1 VRRAFLAALTLHAGA
16 LALLVA
22 AGAPRLVDVAPDE
35 GAGIAVV
42 FSSDDGE
49 APRDGATPPSQDAAE
64 RAPAATQGE
73 AAADPVA
80 PQPPP
85 EPVTAEESLAE
96 RSPRVS
102 EVPLPAITAP
112 IPLPPPAPPQPPP
125 SQGPRA
131 RQRAS
136 VPEPP
141 FRPAA
146 RGEAASASG
155 GGVSEAAPVQD
166 ASAPLLVAARPA
178 TISRRVNPVVPIE
191 ARRARIHGTVV
202 LAVTVSPDGIPSA
215 VDVHRSSGHL
225 MLDRAA
231 QEALWQW
238 RFDPAQRGGVPV
250 EERIA
255 VPITFRIV
263 D

>member
-1 VRRAFLAALTLHAGA
+1 VRGAFLAAIALHAGA
-16 LALLVA
+16 LALLVT
-22 AGAPRLVDVAPDE
+22 AGAPRLVDNAPSE

-42 FSSDDGE
+42 FSFGGGE
-49 APRDGATPPSQDAAE
+49 MPGEDE
-64 RAPAATQGE
+64 AATLGRE
-73 AAADPVA
+73 AAAEPHTSEL
-80 PQPPP
+80 PPA
-85 EPVTAEESLAE
+85 PVTADEHTAE
-96 RSPRVS
+96 PSVRAAELP
-102 EVPLPAITAP
+102 VPASTGP
-112 IPLPPPAPPQPPP
+112 IPLPPPPPLPRPSQPPP
-125 SQGPRA
+125 IS
-131 RQRAS
+131 QRAS
-136 VPEPP
+136 VTKPP

-146 RGEAASASG
+146 RGEAASGAG
-155 GGVSEAAPVQD
+155 AREAAPVQD

-178 TISRRVNPVVPIE
+178 TVARRVDPVVPIE
-191 ARRARIHGTVV
+191 ARRARIQGTVV

-231 QEALWQW
+231 QEARWQW
-238 RFDPAQRGGVPV
+238 RFDPARRGGVPV

>member
-1 VRRAFLAALTLHAGA
+1 MRGAFLAALALHAGA

-49 APRDGATPPSQDAAE
+49 APRDGETPPSQEAAE

-85 EPVTAEESLAE
+85 EPVTAEESLTE
-96 RSPRVS
+96 PSPRVS
-102 EVPLPAITAP
+102 EVPLPASTGP
-112 IPLPPPAPPQPPP
+112 IPLPPPPPLPRPSQPPP
-125 SQGPRA
+125 IS
-131 RQRAS
+131 QRAS
-136 VPEPP
+136 VTKPP

-146 RGEAASASG
+146 RGEAASGAG
-155 GGVSEAAPVQD
+155 AREAAPVQD

-178 TISRRVNPVVPIE
+178 TVARRVDPVVPIE
-191 ARRARIHGTVV
+191 ARRARIQGTVV

-231 QEALWQW
+231 QEARWQW
-238 RFDPAQRGGVPV
+238 RFDPARRGGVPV

>member
-1 VRRAFLAALTLHAGA
+1 MRGAFLAALALHAGA

-49 APRDGATPPSQDAAE
+49 APRDGETPPSQDAAE

-85 EPVTAEESLAE
+85 EPVTAEESLTE

-102 EVPLPAITAP
+102 EVPLPATTAP
-112 IPLPPPAPPQPPP
+112 IPLPPPPPQAPPSQPPP
-125 SQGPRA
+125 A

-136 VPEPP
+136 VTAPP
-141 FRPAA
+141 FRSAA
-146 RGEAASASG
+146 RGEAASG
-155 GGVSEAAPVQD
+155 GGAHEAAPVRD

-178 TISRRVNPVVPIE
+178 TISRRVDPVVPIE
-191 ARRARIHGTVV
+191 ARRARIQGTVV

-238 RFDPAQRGGVPV
+238 RFDPARRGGVPV